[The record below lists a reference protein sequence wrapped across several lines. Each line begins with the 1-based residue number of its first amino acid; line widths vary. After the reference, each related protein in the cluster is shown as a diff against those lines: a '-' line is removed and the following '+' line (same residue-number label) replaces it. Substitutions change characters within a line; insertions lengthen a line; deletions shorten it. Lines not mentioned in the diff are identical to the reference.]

1 MSDTLFK
8 GIALSDRP
16 GQVFDIA
23 VAGGQITSI
32 AAVAGVAQWVALPP
46 LADLHLH
53 ANRAFTIGGSVPKNF
68 DDAIALVTATARD
81 FTAADYQRQASRLF
95 AQIMSKG
102 TAHAR
107 THADLGAVVGM
118 QALEGTLAAR
128 AACTG
133 PLNIEIVAFASN
145 ADDPL
150 DPKTAAMLRSAHGA
164 GAEWLGAVPAY
175 YADPV
180 KSIEAILDMA
190 LALDCGV
197 DLHLDEHLDP
207 ARSHSLFLA
216 EAAAARQMGGRVCL
230 SHGCAIS
237 SLPRDQQRRIADA
250 LAAVGV
256 TVIALPATNLY
267 LQDRGTHTPCRRGLT
282 AVKEMI
288 AAGVAVRF
296 ASDNIQ
302 DVFYP
307 YGAGDMLE
315 IAALAA
321 TTAHVEDPA
330 VLVPAICGG
339 HSGLRQG
346 DPADFILVAGGSLGQ
361 ILAERP
367 AHRRQIVKGRALANR

>member
-1 MSDTLFK
+1 M
-8 GIALSDRP
+8 
-16 GQVFDIA
+16 
-23 VAGGQITSI
+23 
-32 AAVAGVAQWVALPP
+32 ALPP

-53 ANRAFTIGGSVPKNF
+53 ANRAFTIGDALPKDF
-68 DDAIALVTATARD
+68 DDAITLVTAMAHD
-81 FTAADYQRQASRLF
+81 FTAIDYQRQASRLF
-95 AQIMSKG
+95 GQIASKG

-107 THADLGAVVGM
+107 THADLGGVVGM

-128 AACTG
+128 AAFEG

-150 DPKTAAMLRSAHGA
+150 DSSTAAMLRAAHGA

-175 YADPV
+175 YAEPK
-180 KSIEAILDMA
+180 KSIDAILDLA
-190 LALDCGV
+190 LVLDCGV

-207 ARSHSLFLA
+207 ARSQSLYLA
-216 EAAAARQMGGRVCL
+216 EATLARQMGARVCL

-250 LAAVGV
+250 LAAAGV

-267 LQDRGTHTPCRRGLT
+267 LQDRGVHTPNRRGLT

-307 YGAGDMLE
+307 YGAGDMLD

-321 TTAHVEDPA
+321 TAAHVEDPA
-330 VLVPAICGG
+330 MLVPAICGG
-339 HSGLRQG
+339 QSGLQEG
-346 DPADFILVAGGSLGQ
+346 GPADFILIAGNSLGQ

-367 AHRRQIVKGRALANR
+367 AHRRQIVKGRSLAAR